1 MNFTYQNDCV
11 KIKTTKN
18 KENERMPKR
27 LLVKVNEAD
36 NVAIAVQEI
45 KAGTQVAEDLV
56 ANQDIPQ
63 AHKIALEKI
72 PKGKPVIRYGVIL
85 GYAMNDIEKGD
96 WINEFIERI

>member
-1 MNFTYQNDCV
+1 
-11 KIKTTKN
+11 
-18 KENERMPKR
+18 MPKR

-45 KAGTQVAEDLV
+45 KAGTQVEEDLV

-72 PKGKPVIRYGVIL
+72 PKGKAVIMSNAAASYGYFKNFEERGDVFKQLIL
-85 GYAMNDIEKGD
+85 PA
-96 WINEFIERI
+96 

>member
-1 MNFTYQNDCV
+1 
-11 KIKTTKN
+11 
-18 KENERMPKR
+18 MPKR

-96 WINEFIERI
+96 WINELCWNFRHCRRLMIWNMGRRS